1 MLASGL
7 YPWLLSRH
15 QHRVLGSGEFLVTK
29 QHEHEG
35 KKWDLQKPSSFVTAK
50 SQNQWRNRH
59 KWWPY
64 NIINV
69 CEIWC
74 RLDLVSRDKPAQT
87 WALGDDQFCL
97 HLRGDSWCSPSRRTP
112 VRNTKLRCLTTMY
125 CVSSASTHFWCE
137 LQLPWHPQ
145 QTISCIVSQISQ
157 IVTWLIFCFFSYI
170 RNEVLQPK

>member
-1 MLASGL
+1 MPVSGL

-15 QHRVLGSGEFLVTK
+15 QHHVLGSGEFLVTK
-29 QHEHEG
+29 QHKHEG
-35 KKWDLQKPSSFVTAK
+35 KKWDLQKPRSFVMAI

-59 KWWPY
+59 KWWLY

-97 HLRGDSWCSPSRRTP
+97 HLQGDSRCSPSRRTP
-112 VRNTKLRCLTTMY
+112 VRNKIAMFNHNALSRQPPHIFG
-125 CVSSASTHFWCE
+125 ASYNYLEILSKQYH
-137 LQLPWHPQ
+137 
-145 QTISCIVSQISQ
+145 S
-157 IVTWLIFCFFSYI
+157 
-170 RNEVLQPK
+170 